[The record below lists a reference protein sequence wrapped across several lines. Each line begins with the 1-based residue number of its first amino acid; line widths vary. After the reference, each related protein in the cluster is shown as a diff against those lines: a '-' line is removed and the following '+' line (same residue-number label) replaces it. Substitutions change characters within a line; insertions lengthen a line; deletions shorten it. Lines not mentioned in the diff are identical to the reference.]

1 MPLLLVSVFI
11 AVVACDDEIEVT
23 EEENCFEA
31 EVIDIHPWLGCS
43 PMLIDETEK
52 NYLHQLVI
60 KGNSTYDT
68 IFTRLLTDHYESG
81 ERNITI
87 KIDSATHLSL
97 ICNTF
102 FGTEDHPNIWVTE
115 LLAPCE

>member
-1 MPLLLVSVFI
+1 MLVSLFI
-11 AVVACDDEIEVT
+11 ALVACDDGLEVPD
-23 EEENCFEA
+23 EVNCFYA
-31 EVIDIHPWLGCS
+31 EVIDMHPWLGCN
-43 PMLIDETEK
+43 PMLIDETQK

-87 KIDSATHLSL
+87 KIDSTTHLWL
-97 ICNTF
+97 IRNAF